1 MHTSIQ
7 IDGINAKNAFSTRA
21 WNVIYFECSAHLPD
35 WPEGS
40 DEFFKVE
47 SSCTFQCIGLF
58 SKKLIRGKLF
68 FIKKEFLR
76 PKKLGAKKVKRR
88 RNEGVKSGEAR
99 RRD

>member
-1 MHTSIQ
+1 MFSF
-7 IDGINAKNAFSTRA
+7 INVCIFHNLRA

-35 WPEGS
+35 WPEGA
-40 DEFFKVE
+40 DQFFKVQ
-47 SSCTFQCIGLF
+47 SSCTFQCLGLF